1 MNDPNIQD
9 WFAKAVSETPEIPAI
24 ARRFKS
30 TAKPAEP
37 DSARAR
43 EAVRAF
49 TSTRAATNYNT
60 AYRPKPP
67 ARAPITPE
75 VGLAAIERV
84 VREADDPLI
93 AAGEW
98 ITRVTNSLSAIA
110 QEGND
115 DIK

>member
-24 ARRFKS
+24 TRRVKS
-30 TAKPAEP
+30 TAKPADP
-37 DSARAR
+37 AKVY

-49 TSTRAATNYNT
+49 TNYTT

>member
-24 ARRFKS
+24 TRRVKS
-30 TAKPAEP
+30 TAKPADP
-37 DSARAR
+37 TKVR

-49 TSTRAATNYNT
+49 TSARAATNYTT